1 MFKIFTLFLQ
11 IEAEVLRLEQLKSS
25 KLKEI
30 LLKKKLELEEVCRQ
44 SHMVTETLSAEY
56 SSEAIESG
64 KFLLSLF
71 LLFVI
76 SPLKLI
82 AMLW

>member
-1 MFKIFTLFLQ
+1 MFLQ
-11 IEAEVLRLEQLKSS
+11 VEAEVSRLEQLKSS

-64 KFLLSLF
+64 KFLISLF